1 MFFQHRQTVTF
12 TSTADTTV
20 FNSFFATSLQAL
32 LPSGVKSVVIT
43 SSTFL
48 TRRNLLRRLLV
59 TGSGLLRLD
68 YTLTSSSFTGVD
80 TLTTFLQSTSTLSQL
95 TAVLQTA
102 YPGATVSTP
111 TVSAVISSPSSDS
124 TSSSSSSSIVIIAA
138 AAGGGGGLLLLC
150 LGFVFYQRARK
161 ANAKKDQIHLDTNEP
176 PVQQQPPPP
185 QLQQLNTTNDERKVF
200 LDNASIHNDLPNVST
215 LSMSTGAQ
223 KIQST
228 VGTTIGTTIGTSH
241 QSIHNN
247 SMMTPKNIPAGGFS
261 TVATD
266 DGPIPQQST
275 LPVIDW
281 TELMPSERIG
291 QGAFSAVYRG
301 VWKRAGRA
309 MGHDVA
315 LKVMTKSRCLHDY
328 VNALKLAREEAELM
342 HRLCVH
348 DHLTEHVTEVFGF
361 CAGPIPM
368 HLLKAVRLPEDDEG
382 FCIVMRHYSGGTLDD
397 LLSSRTLSMLEKLQ
411 LVTQIVSSLA
421 ELHAVGIT
429 HGDLKPANFLLVD
442 VHSLSVRIADF
453 GMSDAKQA
461 LDGTLGQS
469 ALHRTGGTKGTP
481 IYCAPEMLVS
491 DEDNSVMRHSRSTDI
506 YAFAIILWQILC
518 QLRPFDHITNA
529 ATLGIKVYVQGERP
543 PLSDLPSDTPAPVI
557 TIMQQCWAGD
567 RTQRLSA
574 ARCLLILAKELDVL
588 EEQESKKVGAVVV
601 ENPLGKSMMARA
613 PQLEEM
619 IKMQMMMM
627 SKVMEE
633 MSAVKAGV
641 LSSKERVKNVE
652 KNQEL
657 LISGQQDLKEG
668 QQEVLKG
675 LRDLSEQLSRS
686 LDGLGQSLTQLTAAA
701 MRDEKVEHG
710 VSALAS
716 ALEAHR
722 AYLLTHGDA
731 SDATGTRLSQ
741 TINDAMASL
750 DPALA
755 SNLQRYIVDV
765 MSSSGINNDHASQ
778 TDKLDAL
785 MGVMK
790 DMQGEL
796 RSVRELAH
804 EQSDLLKVIE
814 KRGNKMPHTFVIL
827 PDMGTE
833 ESNTEASQLT
843 MAGKIK
849 NYLLRQKDKMMGL
862 VWERSRLFFI
872 CPVTGQ
878 AVPCGPPKFPHN
890 GKGYLIKVPTAMV
903 RALAPALQWGVIFL
917 KVALASQGLGGILP
931 IPLDWLPGQLAIGTD
946 LVQLQSMVNDMDQT
960 AALDKDVKMYVEWE
974 QKEAKNDAVKQNAM
988 ARVFKFIAEA
998 EGNAD
1003 DILNPAWIPQHT
1015 GLILTTAKTTGAS
1028 LWVSKEGQ
1036 RAFEERGWD
1045 AVQKN

>member
-1 MFFQHRQTVTF
+1 MDNDEV
-12 TSTADTTV
+12 S
-20 FNSFFATSLQAL
+20 
-32 LPSGVKSVVIT
+32 PSQP
-43 SSTFL
+43 
-48 TRRNLLRRLLV
+48 
-59 TGSGLLRLD
+59 
-68 YTLTSSSFTGVD
+68 
-80 TLTTFLQSTSTLSQL
+80 QSTL
-95 TAVLQTA
+95 
-102 YPGATVSTP
+102 P
-111 TVSAVISSPSSDS
+111 TQMTMDDEQKMLLGSISP
-124 TSSSSSSSIVIIAA
+124 
-138 AAGGGGGLLLLC
+138 
-150 LGFVFYQRARK
+150 
-161 ANAKKDQIHLDTNEP
+161 
-176 PVQQQPPPP
+176 
-185 QLQQLNTTNDERKVF
+185 
-200 LDNASIHNDLPNVST
+200 HNH
-215 LSMSTGAQ
+215 
-223 KIQST
+223 KIQTT
-228 VGTTIGTTIGTSH
+228 VGTTIGTSASTAAS
-241 QSIHNN
+241 Q
-247 SMMTPKNIPAGGFS
+247 SMMTPKNVPVGGFAS
-261 TVATD
+261 VATD
-266 DGPIPQQST
+266 DGPVAPQST

-281 TELMPSERIG
+281 TELTPSERIG

-301 VWKRAGRA
+301 VWKRDGRA
-309 MGHDVA
+309 MGHSVA
-315 LKVMTKSRCLHDY
+315 LKVMTKSRCLGDY
-328 VNALKLAREEAELM
+328 RHALKLAREEAELM

-348 DHLTEHVTEVFGF
+348 DHLTAHVTEVFGF
-361 CAGPIPM
+361 CEGPIPL

-382 FCIVMRHYSGGTLDD
+382 FCIVMRHYSGGTLED

-411 LVTQIVSSLA
+411 LLTQIVSSLA

-429 HGDLKPANFLLVD
+429 HGDLKPANFLLLD
-442 VHSLSVRIADF
+442 GHSLSVRIADF

-491 DEDNSVMRHSRSTDI
+491 DDDNSVMRHSRSTDI

-543 PLSDLPSDTPAPVI
+543 PLSELPADTPAPVI
-557 TIMQQCWAGD
+557 AIMQQCWAGD

-588 EEQESKKVGAVVV
+588 EEQEASESGAAVVG
-601 ENPLGKSMMARA
+601 NPLGKSMMTRA

-619 IKMQMMMM
+619 IRMQMMMM
-627 SKVMEE
+627 QE
-633 MSAVKAGV
+633 MSAMKSIIVSGNAEVKKG
-641 LSSKERVKNVE
+641 
-652 KNQEL
+652 QEV
-657 LISGQQDLKEG
+657 LISGQRDLKEG

-701 MRDEKVEHG
+701 MRDVKVENG
-710 VSALAS
+710 VSSLAS

-722 AYLLTHGDA
+722 TYLLTHGDT
-731 SDATGTRLSQ
+731 SDATGTMLSQ
-741 TINDAMASL
+741 AINNATASL

-765 MSSSGINNDHASQ
+765 MSSSGAATTDNSSAPSQ
-778 TDKLDAL
+778 SDKLDAL
-785 MGVMK
+785 MSVMR

-827 PDMGTE
+827 PDMGVEGNPTDD
-833 ESNTEASQLT
+833 AKQLS
-843 MAGKIK
+843 MAGKITS
-849 NYLLRQKDKMMGL
+849 YLLRQKDKMMGL
-862 VWERSRLFFI
+862 VWDRSRLFFI

-878 AVPCGPPKFPHN
+878 AVSCGPPYAPHN
-890 GKGYLIKVPTAMV
+890 GKGYQIKVPTALV

-917 KVALASQGLGGILP
+917 KIALASQGLGGILP
-931 IPLDWLPGQLAIGTD
+931 IPIDWLPGQLAIGTELTHLRSVVD
-946 LVQLQSMVNDMDQT
+946 DMEVSTDV
-960 AALDKDVKMYVEWE
+960 DKGVKKVVEWE
-974 QKEAKNDAVKQNAM
+974 QKEAKHDAIQQNAL
-988 ARVFKFIAEA
+988 ARVYKFIAEA

-1003 DILNPAWIPQHT
+1003 DILNPAWFPQHT

-1036 RAFEERGWD
+1036 KAFEERGWD
-1045 AVQKN
+1045 AVQKNK